1 MASGKNRKGSKMKK
15 LVSLVT
21 IVALSAVVTPSANA
35 LGTPKPQQV
44 VTWAWEDGA
53 DKGHR
58 DFSEDDYDTA
68 ADMPSLAVAVSPVAV
83 GRRVIL
89 ETYDVYLQTWS
100 QELATRTSANGV
112 AKFQVDPYCSDEF
125 GSAPAWCDHDKTYR
139 IRVLKSGTQKV
150 LVSKPFAISF
160 VASEE
165 STF

>member
-1 MASGKNRKGSKMKK
+1 MKK
-15 LVSLVT
+15 VISVVTASIFAVSL
-21 IVALSAVVTPSANA
+21 LSTPANA

-44 VTWAWEDGA
+44 VTWGWEDGA

-68 ADMPSLAVAVSPVAV
+68 ADMPSLIVTVSPANT

-89 ETYDVYLQTWS
+89 ETYDAYFQSWS
-100 QELATRTSANGV
+100 QSLATRTDAKGV
-112 AKFQVDPYCSDEF
+112 AKFQLDPYCNDEY
-125 GSAPAWCDHDKTYR
+125 GTAPAWCDHDKTYR

-150 LVSKPFAISF
+150 LVSKPFVASF

-165 STF
+165 GTL